1 MPDNISR
8 RGVIIGAAAAAQA
21 AVKLPEKVRL
31 AIIGFQGHPD
41 EIIRPL
47 PDLPDIEVVGIQ
59 DTDPA
64 VLEAQARKPGLAG
77 ARKYSDYRR
86 MLEELKPGLV
96 AVCNPNVPRAAAII
110 AALERRIPVIAEKP
124 IAMTRAELAKIET
137 YVKGG
142 AKVGSLFPMR
152 FDGPYR
158 ALREAVKS
166 GQLGDIVNVSAQKSY
181 KWKNQAEWKRMRAT
195 YGDTISWIGIHM
207 IDLIRF
213 TTGREFTEVFSWQA
227 QVSPQSDLGEM
238 ENTTGSV
245 FRMGNGAVATLHMD
259 YCRPETADTHGDDRL
274 RIAGTKGVAEYL
286 AATGVT
292 LITDERK
299 FEKVSAMPKDGSVF
313 VDFVEHVFSGKPAGL
328 GWTDVYR
335 STLATIAARE
345 SAQSGRSVKV

>member
-1 MPDNISR
+1 MHVSR
-8 RGVIIGAAAAAQA
+8 RTVLIGTAAAASA
-21 AVKLPEKVRL
+21 AVKLPDKVRL

-47 PDLPDIEVVGIQ
+47 PQLPDIEVVGIQ

-64 VLEAQARKPGLAG
+64 VLERQTRNPRLAG
-77 ARKYSDYRR
+77 AKKYSDYRR
-86 MLEELKPGLV
+86 MLDETKPGLV
-96 AVCNPNVPRAAAII
+96 AVCNPNVPRAAGIL
-110 AALERRIPVIAEKP
+110 AALERKIPVIAEKP
-124 IAMTRAELAKIET
+124 IAMTRADLAKIEKH
-137 YVKGG
+137 VKGG

-152 FDGPYR
+152 FDGSYR
-158 ALREAVKS
+158 ALHEAVKS
-166 GQLGDIVNVSAQKSY
+166 GQLGPIVNVSAQKSY
-181 KWKNQAEWKRMRAT
+181 KWRNQAAWKQARAT

-213 TTGREFTEVFSWQA
+213 TTGREFTEAFSWLA

-245 FRMGNGAVATLHMD
+245 FRLDNGAVATLHLD
-259 YCRPETADTHGDDRL
+259 YCRPETAETHGDDRL
-274 RIAGTKGVAEYL
+274 RIAGVNGVAEYL

-292 LITDERK
+292 LITGERK
-299 FEKVSAMPKDGSVF
+299 MEKLSKLPADGSVF
-313 VDFVEHVFSGKPAGL
+313 VDFVEHVFNGKPAGL

>member
-1 MPDNISR
+1 MNITR
-8 RGVIIGAAAAAQA
+8 RSVLAGSAAAARA
-21 AVKLPEKVRL
+21 AVKLPGQVRL
-31 AIIGFQGHPD
+31 AIAGFQGHPD

-47 PDLPDIEVVGIQ
+47 PELPDIEVVGIQ

-64 VLEAQARKPGLAG
+64 VLDRQARNPRLAG
-77 ARKYSDYRR
+77 AKRFSDYRR
-86 MLEELKPGLV
+86 MLDETLPQIV
-96 AVCNPNVPRAAAII
+96 AVCNPNVPRAAVIL
-110 AALERRIPVIAEKP
+110 AALERKIPVIAEKP
-124 IAMTRAELAKIET
+124 VAMTRSDLAKIEG

-158 ALREAVKS
+158 ALRQAVQS
-166 GQLGDIVNVSAQKSY
+166 GQTGDIVNVTAQKSY
-181 KWKNQAEWKRMRAT
+181 KWKNQAAWKQKRIT

-207 IDLIRF
+207 IDLMRF

-227 QVSPQSDLGEM
+227 QVSPPADLGEM

-245 FRMGNGAVATLHMD
+245 FRMDNGAVATLHMD
-259 YCRPETADTHGDDRL
+259 YCRPETAETHGDDRL
-274 RIAGTKGVAEYL
+274 RIAGVKGVAEYL

-292 LITDERK
+292 LITNDRK
-299 FEKVSAMPKDGSVF
+299 MEKLASVPEDGSVF
-313 VDFVEHVFSGKPAGL
+313 VDFVEHVFNGKPAAL

-345 SAQSGRSVKV
+345 SAASGRSVKV